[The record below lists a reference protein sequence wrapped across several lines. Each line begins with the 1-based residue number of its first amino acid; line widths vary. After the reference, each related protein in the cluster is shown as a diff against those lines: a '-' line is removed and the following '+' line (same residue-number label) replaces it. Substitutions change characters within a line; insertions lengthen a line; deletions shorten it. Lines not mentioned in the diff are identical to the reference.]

1 LATTQ
6 LKDPPI
12 SKRLAKNIKRNFIER
27 VIEIILMFSALTA
40 VFITLGIVYILVT
53 EAAGFFSDVSVI
65 EFLTS
70 RQWSPLFEDAHYGI
84 LPLVSGTLTT
94 SLYLLELLQLF
105 TYLSLHLTKHV
116 KL

>member
-1 LATTQ
+1 LTATQ

-27 VIEIILMFSALTA
+27 VIEIILMFAALAAT
-40 VFITLGIVYILVT
+40 FITLGIVYILIT
-53 EAAGFFSDVSVI
+53 EASGFFNEVSII

-94 SLYLLELLQLF
+94 SLIA
-105 TYLSLHLTKHV
+105 LSIAIPIGTIAAIFLY
-116 KL
+116 